1 VKDRPERHTADR
13 RVGLPLSWSCSP
25 GPNDVIF
32 TVSQKDWVYRTPCR
46 PEIKSL
52 ASTRSLCQVY
62 LGLRALPGRRTIA
75 MSDCPNTCESRGDC
89 QRAKSRLLM
98 VVLVLAC
105 GWLAACSPPPLSHQ
119 VRPRETLSAIGLRY
133 GVSSHTLAHYNALAN
148 PDKLEV
154 GQWLRIPPPEQP
166 RSASVETSRARA
178 VSLAI
183 LEPRPTL
190 RPLLPDGDWPSDSP
204 LFSWPVDGEVTSRFG
219 PRNGKCHD
227 GIDIAAPRGT
237 PVFAAAD
244 GQVIF
249 SDVLRGYGNVVIV
262 RHAGGYLTLY
272 AHNAVNQV
280 QEGQRVRRGTRVAT
294 VGQSGHVT
302 GANLHF
308 EVRRDNLAWDPL
320 RYLPHDMHTVLRDP
334 CAR

>member
-1 VKDRPERHTADR
+1 MSDRP
-13 RVGLPLSWSCSP
+13 
-25 GPNDVIF
+25 
-32 TVSQKDWVYRTPCR
+32 
-46 PEIKSL
+46 
-52 ASTRSLCQVY
+52 
-62 LGLRALPGRRTIA
+62 
-75 MSDCPNTCESRGDC
+75 NTSESSGEC
-89 QRAKSRLLM
+89 QRETSWLLM
-98 VVLVLAC
+98 AVWVVAC
-105 GWLAACSPPPLSHQ
+105 GWLAACSPPTLSHQ
-119 VRPRETLSAIGLRY
+119 VRPGDTLSAIGLRY
-133 GVSSHTLAHYNALAN
+133 GVSSYELAQYNALAN

-154 GQWLRIPPPEQP
+154 GQRLRIPPPQLT

-178 VSLAI
+178 VTLAI
-183 LEPRPTL
+183 PELRSTL
-190 RPLLPDGDWPSDSP
+190 RPLPPDRGWSSGSP

-219 PRNGKCHD
+219 LRAGRLHE

-280 QEGQRVRRGTRVAT
+280 QEGQSVRRGMRVAT
-294 VGQSGHVT
+294 VGQSGRVT

-308 EVRRDNLAWDPL
+308 EVRKDNLARDPL
-320 RYLPHDMHTVLRDP
+320 RYLPHDTRTVLRDP
-334 CAR
+334 SPR